1 MRRPVVFV
9 TLLALA
15 TPFAAAAGVRAPGD
29 GTLSVRDLEGQIT
42 VRIWSKGGVIGRC
55 DRCSLFLDERIGSV
69 DEVDPIVSGARG
81 IDVDEDGAKE
91 RFTGR
96 DLRWRIMDT
105 PFRMVIRR
113 GVDVDL
119 SIVGK
124 GNVSIQGTAPGGT
137 FVLNGESHSVI
148 PGVSFSFKLHPVP
161 LTGP

>member
-15 TPFAAAAGVRAPGD
+15 TPFAAAAAVQAPGD
-29 GTLSVRDLEGQIT
+29 GTLSVRDLDGTIT

-55 DRCSLFLDERIGSV
+55 DHCNLFLDERVGAEDQLAPV
-69 DEVDPIVSGARG
+69 VTGARG
-81 IDVDEDGAKE
+81 VDTDDDGAKE
-91 RFTGR
+91 RFVGP
-96 DLRWRIMDT
+96 DLRWKIMGS

-124 GNVSIQGTAPGGT
+124 GSVTIQGTNGT
-137 FVLNGESHSVI
+137 FVLNGAETETVVTGASRA
-148 PGVSFSFKLHPVP
+148 FQLHPAP
-161 LTGP
+161 LPGP

>member
-15 TPFAAAAGVRAPGD
+15 TPFAAAAAVRAPGD
-29 GTLSVRDLEGQIT
+29 GTLSVRDLDGAIT

-55 DRCSLFLDERIGSV
+55 DQCNLFLDERVGAEDDLLPV
-69 DEVDPIVSGARG
+69 VSGARG
-81 IDVDEDGAKE
+81 VDTDDDGAKE
-91 RFTGR
+91 QFNGR
-96 DLRWRIMDT
+96 DLRWKIMGS

-124 GNVSIQGTAPGGT
+124 GRVTIQGTNGT
-137 FVLNGESHSVI
+137 FVLNGEDTETVVTGASRA
-148 PGVSFSFKLHPVP
+148 FQLHPVP
-161 LTGP
+161 LPGP